1 MPDHERRAFIVPV
14 HFPSGKPASLTW
26 ADLSSVDTHGRIK
39 DEIDGRCLLQMKR
52 FITILLAAAGSVL
65 ASMASAAPE
74 KVILDTDFSTIGDD
88 GQTLIMAAQLQKEGV
103 IDLLGVTVV
112 TGNNWLKQEVVDALR
127 AVERL
132 GIDEKVGVYA
142 GANLPLVHDPRSFEH
157 ERALFGFGESYK
169 TAFHRPQPTE
179 KDLIAPPDGF
189 ATKAKLRQEN
199 AVDFIIDTVKANPG
213 EVSLLVIGPAT
224 NIALAI
230 RKNPEI
236 VPLIKRIVYMAGAVD
251 VKGNTTPAAEMN
263 VWIDPEAAR
272 IVMREPIAQALIPL
286 DVTDI
291 TQIGKAEF
299 DRIVAKEGPV
309 QKLLGDSWMAK
320 RFAKDANAKANVFDT
335 LALAYLVDP
344 TFATRVEDLFID
356 VDVAFGPGYG
366 RTFGYWKEQPTQLL
380 QKVKV
385 VKEFDNKR
393 FNDFYVDL
401 LTRPV
406 PVTKD

>member
-1 MPDHERRAFIVPV
+1 
-14 HFPSGKPASLTW
+14 
-26 ADLSSVDTHGRIK
+26 
-39 DEIDGRCLLQMKR
+39 MKR
-52 FITILLAAAGSVL
+52 FIAILLAAAGSVL
-65 ASMASAAPE
+65 ASMANAAPE
-74 KVILDTDFSTIGDD
+74 KIILDTDFSTIGDD
-88 GQTLIMAAQLQKEGV
+88 GQTLIMAAQLQQEGM

-112 TGNNWLKQEVVDALR
+112 TGNNWLKQEVADALR

-169 TAFHRPQPTE
+169 TAFHRPQPTD

-189 ATKAKLRQEN
+189 ATRAKLRQEN

-251 VKGNTTPAAEMN
+251 VKGNTTPAA
-263 VWIDPEAAR
+263 R

-309 QKLLGDSWMAK
+309 QKLFGDSWMAK
-320 RFAKDANAKANVFDT
+320 RFAKDANARANVFDT

-344 TFATRVEDLFID
+344 TFATKVEDLFID
-356 VDVAFGPGYG
+356 VDIAYGPSYG
-366 RTFGYWKEQPTQLL
+366 RTLGYWKEQPTPLL

-406 PVTKD
+406 PVAKD

>member
-1 MPDHERRAFIVPV
+1 
-14 HFPSGKPASLTW
+14 
-26 ADLSSVDTHGRIK
+26 
-39 DEIDGRCLLQMKR
+39 MKR
-52 FITILLAAAGSVL
+52 FIAILLAAAGSVL
-65 ASMASAAPE
+65 ASMANAAPE
-74 KVILDTDFSTIGDD
+74 KIILDTDFSTIGDD
-88 GQTLIMAAQLQKEGV
+88 GQTLIMAAQLQQEGM

-112 TGNNWLKQEVVDALR
+112 TGNNWLKQEVADALR

-169 TAFHRPQPTE
+169 TAFHRPQPTD

-189 ATKAKLRQEN
+189 ATRAKLRQEN

-309 QKLLGDSWMAK
+309 QKLFGDSWMAK
-320 RFAKDANAKANVFDT
+320 RFAKDANARANVFDT

-344 TFATRVEDLFID
+344 TFATKVEDLFID
-356 VDVAFGPGYG
+356 VDIAYGPSYG
-366 RTFGYWKEQPTQLL
+366 RTLGYWKEQPTPLL

-406 PVTKD
+406 PVAKD

>member
-1 MPDHERRAFIVPV
+1 MPDHGRPVRRPLP
-14 HFPSGKPASLTW
+14 FPQDNPASLTW

-39 DEIDGRCLLQMKR
+39 DEIDGRYLLQMKR
-52 FITILLAAAGSVL
+52 FITMLLAAAGAVL
-65 ASMASAAPE
+65 ASVASAAPE

-189 ATKAKLRQEN
+189 AMKAKLRQEN

-236 VPLIKRIVYMAGAVD
+236 VPLIKQIVYMAGAVD

-320 RFAKDANAKANVFDT
+320 RFARDANAKANVFDT

>member
-1 MPDHERRAFIVPV
+1 
-14 HFPSGKPASLTW
+14 
-26 ADLSSVDTHGRIK
+26 
-39 DEIDGRCLLQMKR
+39 MKR
-52 FITILLAAAGSVL
+52 LMAALVLAAGAFL
-65 ASMASAAPE
+65 ASPAYAAPE
-74 KVILDTDFSTIGDD
+74 KIILDTDFSTIGDD
-88 GQTLIMAAQLQKEGV
+88 GQVLIMAAQLQKDKA
-103 IDLLGVTVV
+103 IDLLGITVV
-112 TGNNWLKQEVVDALR
+112 TGNDWLKQEVADALR

-132 GIDEKVGVYA
+132 GIEDRVGVYA

-169 TAFHRPQPTE
+169 TSFHRPQPKE
-179 KDLIAPPDGF
+179 ADLIAPPDGF
-189 ATKAKLRQEN
+189 AKKAKLRKED
-199 AVDFIIDTVKANPG
+199 AVDFIVETIKANPH

-272 IVMREPIAQALIPL
+272 IVMREPIEQALIPL

-291 TQIGKAEF
+291 TQIGKPEF
-299 DRIVAKEGPV
+299 DRLTAGEGPV
-309 QKLLGDSWMAK
+309 QKLFRDSWMAK
-320 RFAKDANAKANVFDT
+320 KFAKDDKAKASVFDT

-344 TFATRVEDLFID
+344 SYATKVDDLYID

-366 RTFGYWKEQPTQLL
+366 RTLGYWQKQPTDLL

-385 VKEFDNKR
+385 VKQFDNKR
-393 FNDFYVDL
+393 FFDFYVDL

-406 PVTKD
+406 PVKLAP

>member
-1 MPDHERRAFIVPV
+1 M
-14 HFPSGKPASLTW
+14 TW
-26 ADLSSVDTHGRIK
+26 AALSSVDTHGRIQGR
-39 DEIDGRCLLQMKR
+39 IDGRYILQMKR
-52 FITILLAAAGSVL
+52 FIAVLLAAAGSVL
-65 ASMASAAPE
+65 ASMANAAPE
-74 KVILDTDFSTIGDD
+74 KIILDTDFSTIGDD

-103 IDLLGVTVV
+103 IELLGVTVV
-112 TGNNWLKQEVVDALR
+112 TGNNWLKQEVADALR

-169 TAFHRPQPTE
+169 TAFHRPQPTD

-199 AVDFIIDTVKANPG
+199 AVDFIIHTVKANPG

-272 IVMREPIAQALIPL
+272 IVMREPVAQALIPL

-344 TFATRVEDLFID
+344 TFATKVEDLYVD
-356 VDVAFGPGYG
+356 VDVAYGPSYG
-366 RTFGYWKEQPTQLL
+366 RTLGYWKEQPTPLL

-406 PVTKD
+406 PVAKD

>member
-1 MPDHERRAFIVPV
+1 MGGIQGQF
-14 HFPSGKPASLTW
+14 
-26 ADLSSVDTHGRIK
+26 
-39 DEIDGRCLLQMKR
+39 DGRYIFQMKR
-52 FITILLAAAGSVL
+52 FITILLAAAGSVF
-65 ASMASAAPE
+65 ASVASAAPE
-74 KVILDTDFSTIGDD
+74 KIILDTDFSTIGDD

-344 TFATRVEDLFID
+344 AFATRVEDLFID

-366 RTFGYWKEQPTQLL
+366 RTLGYWKEQPTQLL